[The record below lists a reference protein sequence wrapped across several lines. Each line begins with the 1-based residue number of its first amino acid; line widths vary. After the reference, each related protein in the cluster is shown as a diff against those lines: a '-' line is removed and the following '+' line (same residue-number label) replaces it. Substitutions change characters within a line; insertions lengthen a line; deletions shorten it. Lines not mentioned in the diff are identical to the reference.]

1 MRVLAYDPYS
11 DDASDDLGD
20 VLAAAY
26 EGRVGILFALRRAE
40 AWGIFDLAGRRADVH
55 AERGPGDVDLT
66 DLACRQTLATGGD
79 VFVVEEA
86 DMPSATPVA
95 AVYRY

>member
-1 MRVLAYDPYS
+1 M
-11 DDASDDLGD
+11 
-20 VLAAAY
+20 
-26 EGRVGILFALRRAE
+26 
-40 AWGIFDLAGRRADVH
+40 H

-66 DLACRQTLATGGD
+66 DLACRQTLATGGE

-86 DMPSATPVA
+86 DMPSATGLA